1 MGWYGWSL
9 MSQPSTTGIS
19 ASRNPI
25 SERIRRDV
33 RAQGKRALATLEQG
47 LAEVGNN
54 PGSRQEERTP

>member
-1 MGWYGWSL
+1 VEGV
-9 MSQPSTTGIS
+9 
-19 ASRNPI
+19 A

-33 RAQGKRALATLEQG
+33 RAQGKRALATLERG